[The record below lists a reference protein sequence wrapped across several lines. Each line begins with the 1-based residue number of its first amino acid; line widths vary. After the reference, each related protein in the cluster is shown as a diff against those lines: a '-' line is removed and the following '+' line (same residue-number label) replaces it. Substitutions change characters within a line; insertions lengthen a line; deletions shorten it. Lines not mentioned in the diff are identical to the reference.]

1 MRSLVKLS
9 IPFLITL
16 VAVGCSSTRLAKIED
31 TNQSQQKYLKEL
43 MERADRNAAVIK
55 ETEAELA
62 QINQKMKDLESRI
75 TTNQTEET
83 AEIQEIKETLTF
95 LNDQLSRLDK
105 SVQTKRPRPVPKPA
119 SVFKPGGFDVNSSY
133 KAALSD
139 YRAKRYEAAISGFK
153 EILTVAP
160 TSSLADNAQYWIGEC
175 YDAMG
180 NHEQALDA
188 FNNVFDFPASN
199 KLPDTQLKIGII
211 YTKLG
216 RTDAAK
222 KEFTAVIDNFPGTNA
237 ANLAVSQL
245 QKLGE

>member
-1 MRSLVKLS
+1 MRSLVKLLM
-9 IPFLITL
+9 PFLIVL
-16 VAVGCSSTRLAKIED
+16 VVAGCSSARLAKIED
-31 TNQSQQKYLKEL
+31 SNQSQQKYLKEL

-75 TTNQTEET
+75 TTNQTAET
-83 AEIQEIKETLTF
+83 AETQEIKESLMF

-105 SVQTKRPRPVPKPA
+105 SVQIKQPRPVPKSA
-119 SVFKPGGFDVNSSY
+119 SVFKPGGFDISSSY
-133 KAALSD
+133 NTALSD
-139 YRAKRYEAAISGFK
+139 YKAKRYEAAVSGFK

-160 TSSLADNAQYWIGEC
+160 TSSYADNAQYWIGEC

-188 FNNVFDFPASN
+188 FNKVFDFPASN
-199 KLPDTQLKIGII
+199 KLPDAQLKIGII
-211 YTKLG
+211 YKKLG

-222 KEFTAVIDNFPGTNA
+222 KEFMAVIDTFPGTNA
-237 ANLAVSQL
+237 ANLEASQL